1 MPDYNRELEFGTFL
15 FPKSSEAPDLLRLA
29 RLAEKLGYDLLA
41 APDHPYWP
49 QYLDN
54 WTFLSAVFGAT
65 TSIRIFPD
73 VVNLSLRRPAVV
85 AKAAWSLEAMAPGR
99 LKLGIGSGG
108 VWDAIAS
115 IGGPQWSGR
124 EALEHVEEAVSVL
137 RLIWSGE
144 ETVSFTGRHY
154 QLHEATPPPAP
165 TQPIDIWIGCRKP
178 AMRRLVARGAEGWIP
193 NGDGIEVDNLTKASA
208 HLDHEL
214 AEIGRPP
221 GEVRRICNTIRKK
234 LQPQSGGFL
243 LGPADQWIEEI
254 LGSRPRAGFRHLHLR

>member
-1 MPDYNRELEFGTFL
+1 MPDYHRELEFGTFL

-29 RLAEKLGYDLLA
+29 KLAEELGYDLLA

-73 VVNLSLRRPAVV
+73 VVNLSLRQPAVV

-108 VWDAIAS
+108 VWDAIAG

-144 ETVSFTGRHY
+144 ETVSFTGQHY
-154 QLHEATPPPAP
+154 QLHDATPPVAP
-165 TQPIDIWIGCRKP
+165 TQPIDIWIGCGKP

-193 NGDGIEVDNLTKASA
+193 NGDGIEIDNLTKGSA

-214 AEIGRPP
+214 AEAGRPP
-221 GEVRRICNTIRKK
+221 GEVRRN
-234 LQPQSGGFL
+234 LQHHH
-243 LGPADQWIEEI
+243 EEAAAPVRRVSLRAGRPMGRGN
-254 LGSRPRAGFRHLHLR
+254 LGSRPRPGFRYFHLR